1 MDWLTSTG
9 AVNAALSPTPTVQRK
24 LSTKESVMRTVRVR
38 KPTPV
43 KTNANLPAPVAPFR
57 TQVFG
62 SWDQFKNNIRSA
74 LPGSH
79 DYDVYKNYI
88 FRGQG
93 NATWSLQSTF
103 DRSYSDK
110 QAASRDTIAKE
121 LIREFYEECERYSAW
136 RYGMDDP
143 RVLAMAQHHGLPTR
157 LLDWSFS
164 PYVAAYFAFSWFMFD
179 PSINQ
184 VGNVAIWVLN
194 RHEVEKKAPEGQLQ
208 IISVQDYENNRLGSQ
223 FGLFTYLKTNESTL
237 EEYLTSRAINLA
249 SALVKVEL
257 PRSVAPTALQDLIL
271 MGIHHGTIFPG
282 REGIAQTIKLR
293 NLLRLQA

>member
-1 MDWLTSTG
+1 MPNVRSRK
-9 AVNAALSPTPTVQRK
+9 NAFTATR
-24 LSTKESVMRTVRVR
+24 
-38 KPTPV
+38 
-43 KTNANLPAPVAPFR
+43 PAPYR
-57 TQVFG
+57 THRFG
-62 SWDQFKNNIRSA
+62 TWEEFKNGIRNV

-93 NATWSLQSTF
+93 NADWQLRSTF
-103 DRSYSDK
+103 DRSYCNK
-110 QAASRDTIAKE
+110 QAASRDTLAKE
-121 LIREFYEECERYSAW
+121 LIQEFYEECERYSAW
-136 RYGMDDP
+136 RYKVDDP

-164 PYVAAYFAFSWFMFD
+164 PYVAAYFAFSWFMFERPD
-179 PSINQ
+179 MTQ

-223 FGLFTYLKTNESTL
+223 YGLFTYLKTNESTL
-237 EEYLTSRAINLA
+237 EDYLSSEAINLA

-257 PRSVAPTALQDLIL
+257 PRSTARTALQDLIL

-293 NLLRLQA
+293 NLLRQ